1 MLQRFLEQQPAI
13 HAALL
18 SAEVRKTEKEICTLS
33 ESDITA
39 AEEVVTAMK
48 PMKVATL
55 VMSQETTPT
64 LSVVAPLHAQLIHD
78 LQDSPTDSNLTREIK
93 SAVCQDLKKRYLDE
107 QETLCVASPMD
118 PRLKALPFLSEDQ
131 RQDICAIII
140 AEAARSKGAF
150 QTSIH
155 HEDGVL
161 VIAPCSMSLSS
172 LFNVEPI
179 LPSSGEKRSNQSAD
193 ESEGES
199 VTTDGCRGEYEL
211 RVGTNLLS
219 SPSSSSLSAF
229 FSEPQPNFSSN
240 QTSDFSPQSEVSLSK
255 ETHSSAGLNHTM
267 STDTDSLTVGIIETD
282 KVEKEVVGH
291 MDNQDVNL
299 LTLTFGRH
307 REEREELE
315 SNIDLAEL
323 EPESQSA
330 SEEYNIT
337 PTQLSWY
344 TKKVA
349 IEKVSCSGDEE
360 EEEEHSG
367 YMGHPKS
374 DRYWILP
381 MTILQRKKTPSNVSI
396 SSFNMEHTVN
406 FLPGPR
412 TPSDTHFTVQIVQQ
426 RKSSWKPVVGCLE
439 LTPGQMCNLTRVFKN
454 PYTQYKARVQAF
466 TPSLTSNWTVTGWF
480 LPLSSTVL
488 GPPNVSVSG
497 CGNCLILLLKA
508 PATKSLQLENLY
520 RGVIL
525 NVQRT
530 RDGAQFRL
538 NLPYSEEK
546 VIMYLQPGTEY
557 CVTVSVTAFF
567 NNNSVSSKP
576 YCAFTSHPPP
586 RSSLYVVFGLLGAFC
601 MLGFLITRFVV
612 HGCQL

>member
-1 MLQRFLEQQPAI
+1 MGLWT
-13 HAALL
+13 LL
-18 SAEVRKTEKEICTLS
+18 LLHLH
-33 ESDITA
+33 
-39 AEEVVTAMK
+39 VVF
-48 PMKVATL
+48 
-55 VMSQETTPT
+55 
-64 LSVVAPLHAQLIHD
+64 
-78 LQDSPTDSNLTREIK
+78 
-93 SAVCQDLKKRYLDE
+93 C
-107 QETLCVASPMD
+107 
-118 PRLKALPFLSEDQ
+118 
-131 RQDICAIII
+131 
-140 AEAARSKGAF
+140 
-150 QTSIH
+150 
-155 HEDGVL
+155 
-161 VIAPCSMSLSS
+161 
-172 LFNVEPI
+172 
-179 LPSSGEKRSNQSAD
+179 
-193 ESEGES
+193 
-199 VTTDGCRGEYEL
+199 
-211 RVGTNLLS
+211 
-219 SPSSSSLSAF
+219 
-229 FSEPQPNFSSN
+229 
-240 QTSDFSPQSEVSLSK
+240 VSLP
-255 ETHSSAGLNHTM
+255 A
-267 STDTDSLTVGIIETD
+267 
-282 KVEKEVVGH
+282 
-291 MDNQDVNL
+291 
-299 LTLTFGRH
+299 
-307 REEREELE
+307 
-315 SNIDLAEL
+315 
-323 EPESQSA
+323 
-330 SEEYNIT
+330 
-337 PTQLSWY
+337 
-344 TKKVA
+344 
-349 IEKVSCSGDEE
+349 
-360 EEEEHSG
+360 
-367 YMGHPKS
+367 
-374 DRYWILP
+374 
-381 MTILQRKKTPSNVSI
+381 PSNVSI